1 VKDNHKKELTAMK
14 KMIFL
19 LILFGFFSLL
29 ADTLEEKMLSD
40 AYTIKKNIKEFI
52 DLNNE
57 ELFDDAEK
65 DENSLKKLDEFV
77 NKKITVY
84 EKSLKETI
92 VIYIKKKGYA
102 AFEKFLKGKT
112 MDIADIIIGVENGT
126 FNLMNYTKGTV
137 YYNYKSLSLLSN
149 LIGEQSKENTEKGKK
164 DSWDIIRKS
173 KHIGNDITEHT
184 FFRNNEPIAQHIFK
198 DGIIYKIK
206 GEKIEGIV
214 GCYNED
220 GEFVSK
226 TEYKSNIKNGKE
238 TSFYDSGNILMVSE
252 WIDGKANGERRDFY
266 ENGQIKNIFNYRE
279 GIATGAFKTY
289 YPTGVLSLE
298 GSLKNDKFD
307 GVFKYYS
314 KNGNLSFEEV
324 YENGKN
330 VGTSK
335 SYTTTGKISMLKEY
349 NKKGGYIARY
359 YFLDEVKYIERSD
372 GEEPVVLD
380 KETGL
385 IWQKNHKDN
394 SMRNPL
400 SFCKDLDYGGYSDWR
415 LPDIKELS
423 TLINTSRE
431 ERASIFPGI
440 LAENY
445 LSSSKLDK
453 PCDGGFFSKV
463 KIVNF
468 YDGEIDETC
477 RLKNEKIN
485 YLCVRSSK
493 KEPDN

>member
-1 VKDNHKKELTAMK
+1 MK
-14 KMIFL
+14 KTLFI

-29 ADTLEEKMLSD
+29 ADALEEKMLSD
-40 AYTIKKNIKEFI
+40 AYTIKKNIQEFI
-52 DLNNE
+52 ELNKQ
-57 ELFDDAEK
+57 ELLDDAEK
-65 DENSLKKLDEFV
+65 DENILKKLDEFV
-77 NKKITVY
+77 DKRIAVY
-84 EKSLKETI
+84 EKSLKEAT
-92 VIYIKKKGYA
+92 VIYIKKKGYV

-112 MDIADIIIGVENGT
+112 MDIVDIIIGVENGT
-126 FNLMNYTKGTV
+126 FNLINYTKGTL

-149 LIGEQSKENTEKGKK
+149 LVGEQSKENTEKRKEK
-164 DSWDIIRKS
+164 SWDIIRKS

-198 DGIIYKIK
+198 DGIISKIK

-220 GEFVSK
+220 GEFISE
-226 TEYKSNIKNGKE
+226 TEYKSNKKNGKE
-238 TSFYDSGNILMVSE
+238 TLFYDNGKIMTERWLVDDKLSGETKS
-252 WIDGKANGERRDFY
+252 FY
-266 ENGQIKNIFNYRE
+266 ENGQIKNIFNFKDGVAE
-279 GIATGAFKTY
+279 GPSKIY
-289 YPTGVLSLE
+289 YPTGTLSTE

-335 SYTTTGKISMLKEY
+335 SYTATGKISMLKEY
-349 NKKGGYIARY
+349 NKKGGYIAKY

-400 SFCKDLDYGGYSDWR
+400 SFCKNLDYGGYSDWR

-423 TLINTSRE
+423 TLINTSRD

-453 PCDGGFFSKV
+453 PCDGGSFSTV

-468 YDGEIDETC
+468 YDGEIDESC
-477 RLKNEKIN
+477 RFINEKMN

-493 KEPDN
+493 KKSDN